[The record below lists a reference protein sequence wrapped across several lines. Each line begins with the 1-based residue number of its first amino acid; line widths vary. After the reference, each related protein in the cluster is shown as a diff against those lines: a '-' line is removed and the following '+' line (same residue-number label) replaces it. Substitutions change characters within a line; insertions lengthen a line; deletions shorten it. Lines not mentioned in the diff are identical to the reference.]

1 MFHSIDTDANGYIDE
16 NELERAATK
25 LGFPFKTKGELKAA
39 FTQIDKD
46 GNGRIT
52 EGEFIEWWNASAMD
66 KFSKKLH
73 MQLTMTA
80 ENEVAID
87 KLLLQEDKRKGA

>member
-1 MFHSIDTDANGYIDE
+1 
-16 NELERAATK
+16 
-25 LGFPFKTKGELKAA
+25 
-39 FTQIDKD
+39 
-46 GNGRIT
+46 
-52 EGEFIEWWNASAMD
+52 MD

>member
-66 KFSKKLH
+66 SFSKKLH